1 MDNLKKIEK
10 INLELKNYAKKIK
23 SKNLLNQ
30 STNPL
35 LNLLTRGDRLS
46 IEGNKEELNSNL
58 MSNNQDK
65 PVNKTKNLFS
75 VLAGESNLAKH
86 PKIQAFYQQ
95 KEELKQQKK
104 LDLIKK
110 NSQLNVQKVEVKS
123 SVTSRLLN
131 NMLKSNSKINQNLDL
146 NRKGTSPYHHMDGG
160 RGSINSLKKPISLI
174 SKNIHRHI
182 RSQIKFNSEI
192 ALNSTL
198 VYNFNN
204 NNKKFILNSLLVNSF
219 LNMGNIISKPV
230 LFITHNK
237 ITINLFYYVLE
248 SEKNFNLIN
257 ESENLEYL
265 CSFLS
270 TKFNKAV
277 EIDLIRLHHPSLE
290 SQILANTIG
299 LMSNNKKVRF
309 RSIVSSLFNNTQI
322 IKLNDSNKESNL
334 RYCKPSSLVGIKIR
348 LGGRILSQKVI
359 PRFSTFSKQ
368 KGAFA
373 RTKSDFST
381 QSRFTDK
388 SRRGSF
394 SYTVSIAHK
403 SF

>member
-35 LNLLTRGDRLS
+35 FNLLTRGNRLS
-46 IEGNKEELNSNL
+46 IEGNNEKLNSNL

-104 LDLIKK
+104 LDIIKK

-123 SVTSRLLN
+123 SVTSKLLN
-131 NMLKSNSKINQNLDL
+131 NTQKSNSKINQNLDL
-146 NRKGTSPYHHMDGG
+146 NRKGTSPYPYKDGG
-160 RGSINSLKKPISLI
+160 RGSINSLKKPINLI
-174 SKNIHRHI
+174 SKKIHRHI
-182 RSQIKFNSEI
+182 RSLIKFNSEI
-192 ALNSTL
+192 AHNSTL

-204 NNKKFILNSLLVNSF
+204 NNKKFNLNSLLENSF
-219 LNMGNIISKPV
+219 LNMGNVISKPV
-230 LFITHNK
+230 LFITPNK